1 MCKNSTQLKRGK
13 FLCFGIDLGPPGAGK
28 STSAALLGRDHGYVY
43 YEGDCIFTWSNP
55 YINPRSEEPTMEDY
69 NQVPLKVNESS
80 ITWYFHT
87 LFSK

>member
-1 MCKNSTQLKRGK
+1 M
-13 FLCFGIDLGPPGAGK
+13 LCIDLGPPGAGK

-69 NQVPLKVNESS
+69 NQVPLKVKAYSKCYHN
-80 ITWYFHT
+80 
-87 LFSK
+87 LFFK